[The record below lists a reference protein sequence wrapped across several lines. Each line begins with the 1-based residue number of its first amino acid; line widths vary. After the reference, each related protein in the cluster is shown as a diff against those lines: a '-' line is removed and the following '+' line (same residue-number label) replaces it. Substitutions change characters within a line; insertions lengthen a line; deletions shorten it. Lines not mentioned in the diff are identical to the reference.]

1 MTGTATERYIE
12 RLATLKKGELTLLRN
27 HSGRPLD
34 RSVEGFD
41 LFTGL
46 WWPLRQES
54 QRAPRR
60 EVAWLVAKLFAT
72 AQISLSPGRSLAR
85 QLAHT
90 LPGTVSERQRLRFQM
105 DEMLVCSLAD
115 IEPSLRWALDRVAR
129 GKLSLDWV
137 QLVDDLSVWDRGK
150 VPLRWA
156 EEFLNEVAMV
166 EAER

>member
-12 RLATLKKGELTLLRN
+12 RLATLKNGELTLLRN

-60 EVAWLVAKLFAT
+60 EVAWLVAKLFAG
-72 AQISLSPGRSLAR
+72 AQISHSPGRSLAR
-85 QLAHT
+85 QLACT
-90 LPGTVSERQRLRFQM
+90 LPGTTSERQRFRFRI

-137 QLVDDLSVWDRGK
+137 LLVDDLSVWDGGTVQLK
-150 VPLRWA
+150 WA
-156 EEFLNEVAMV
+156 EEFLTEMGIL
-166 EAER
+166 EAKR